1 MPDAV
6 KNYTSHQL
14 TCNDR
19 YSARYDSSET
29 HGAFPE
35 SPEKARSDFGIG
47 TVPRSNS
54 RKRARCEIGAASRCF
69 DGHDPP
75 RSQRY
80 EGLVSSALAG
90 NEPFESLFRAA
101 GPCLLVEAWRD
112 AGAPR
117 AFDGTALPGWSPNT
131 GHLLATRSLSMKCVP
146 VASEPSVPYCTS

>member
-112 AGAPR
+112 AGTPR
-117 AFDGTALPGWSPNT
+117 A
-131 GHLLATRSLSMKCVP
+131 LLIIIIRGLFRLDLTSYLVTTFFRNVVPTRL
-146 VASEPSVPYCTS
+146 TR